1 MIDTDEQRFTVEVLR
16 TWKKDAEDRALLDI
30 ATAAPGTHRRPL
42 IVVELDDG
50 DRAFL
55 QSLGLPPDD
64 NVDAVFERVRPAA
77 AIDIAA
83 FRSAKEWPAHTIA
96 LNLTLRTSGDSRHP
110 VTIEGMAN
118 GLDAAEPLNVVSPP
132 GTGKTTTLVQLAEAL
147 LQAGHTVPA
156 LVPLGEWSDRRE
168 DFFTFLTR
176 RYAFGAFRAQHF
188 MQLAY
193 HGRLTLLLDGWNE
206 LDPVS
211 RVTAARQLKAIRRDY
226 PLSGLVIGTRRHLLP
241 ISGAVVEIEALSE
254 DQQLELARAI
264 RGKDGEELVDQAW
277 RTPGVREL
285 IAMPLY
291 LSALLASTPGARFPQ
306 TKEEVLRLF
315 VTQHER
321 EPEKA
326 AILYKE
332 LLGFHGDMLVGLA
345 VEANRI
351 ANTVLTDTAAQRV
364 ITEVGKEL
372 SSRGQLSG
380 PPQPVTVIDVLVSGH
395 ILIRASSGT
404 GISFQH
410 QQFQEWYASLDI
422 GKMMRQAA
430 EGNAEARKRLRID
443 ILNWPAWEESVL
455 FACERLSR
463 ENATGAQ
470 AVAVAIR
477 NALAIDPMLAA
488 EMIFR
493 STPEVW
499 TLIGAEVTAFAARW
513 HTAGK
518 VDRAAGFMMTTGRP
532 EFAPQIWALI
542 SSRDNQ
548 VYLEALRSPR
558 RFRPPVLGDNAEQQ
572 LAALPEETRKHVV
585 AEIAGHSG
593 FDGMELAVRVAK
605 AEPSA
610 AAVLEVLQALQFRR
624 ADRMVAEILTTASA
638 EVWRL
643 VAGAG
648 YPDEL
653 SDQAQNARLAT
664 LRRTQIVAE
673 NDPVKVL
680 GNLTGRRIDGAGG
693 EARIADLIAS
703 TDFPVRNDHAAVA
716 LQRAYEAYP
725 APVREGLLRRV
736 AARLELPYRA
746 HEFLKDAATVDDG
759 PIAEAALDPATP
771 ERVARGAFAVIG
783 PKKVGTL
790 IDRLFELHKAYLD
803 GRDAWG
809 RPEHK
814 AERDEAQRLSDAI
827 SASRR
832 DSFVAALLER
842 SDTGDPVRTDFLA
855 DLFARHGRD
864 DEEQR
869 VDIAED
875 KRTAMIRTIQN
886 WIDAMLRS
894 AEANRHQFA
903 PVARAAARVPDPQF
917 VPGLRDMLARDL
929 ADWARAREAYAKA
942 TRRGP
947 ASPDVNHSHM
957 LEYQR
962 AFAAIGDET
971 TVGVLK
977 TYLTDLRFGVHAAG
991 ALLEIWNRAHPS
1003 GKAPYFLFGHDYSR
1017 AKELRRQRREAPQA
1031 LPTCDFAE
1039 AIFDTAMSI
1048 GKKGADPAVQRHA
1061 LALAVIGLGLP
1072 HGLKRAETDGLL
1084 ALPLPYAAKQRL
1096 LMAAAMAGEIIPAD
1110 TLLAGISELLE
1121 TGKTEAWRLAENHGE
1136 LMSWVELFA
1145 FSDRPEAVLEVLDL
1159 LPRQYGYPGSHDRLL
1174 SALGKSP
1181 HDGALGVLQ
1190 ALGRRDPA
1198 IMARHDWLDAVIK
1211 IGTEGS
1217 ARALIAMICEGR
1229 PTNARGVDSFH
1240 LSRQLARFGEQ
1251 FPQIKDEILG
1261 RYERMRAGPVKSIL
1275 ESALIELADPSI
1287 ILALIRG
1294 YSADRRAYDGGLSR
1308 ALRAVALG
1316 QRPAEGWGGGAYEE
1330 FSVSLTAFRR
1340 QLFAIAVADNAESTL
1355 AERCLVT
1362 IEKLRDVYGR
1372 IDDEPRHPDIGSGQP
1387 WPLFRDASHGLSAA
1401 TR

>member
-1 MIDTDEQRFTVEVLR
+1 M
-16 TWKKDAEDRALLDI
+16 
-30 ATAAPGTHRRPL
+30 
-42 IVVELDDG
+42 
-50 DRAFL
+50 
-55 QSLGLPPDD
+55 
-64 NVDAVFERVRPAA
+64 
-77 AIDIAA
+77 
-83 FRSAKEWPAHTIA
+83 
-96 LNLTLRTSGDSRHP
+96 
-110 VTIEGMAN
+110 
-118 GLDAAEPLNVVSPP
+118 
-132 GTGKTTTLVQLAEAL
+132 
-147 LQAGHTVPA
+147 
-156 LVPLGEWSDRRE
+156 
-168 DFFTFLTR
+168 
-176 RYAFGAFRAQHF
+176 
-188 MQLAY
+188 
-193 HGRLTLLLDGWNE
+193 
-206 LDPVS
+206 
-211 RVTAARQLKAIRRDY
+211 
-226 PLSGLVIGTRRHLLP
+226 IGTRRHLLP
-241 ISGAVVEIEALSE
+241 ISGAVVEIEALSD
-254 DQQLELARAI
+254 DQQLEMARAI
-264 RGKDGEELVDQAW
+264 RGKDGEALVDQAW

-285 IAMPLY
+285 IAIPLY
-291 LSALLASTPGARFPQ
+291 LTALLASTPGARFPQ

-315 VTQHER
+315 VTQHEQ

-326 AILYKE
+326 AILHKE

-351 ANTVLTDTAAQRV
+351 ANTVLTDSAAQRV
-364 ITEVGKEL
+364 ITEIGKEL

-380 PPQPVTVIDVLVSGH
+380 PPQPVTVVDVLVSGH

-422 GKMMRQAA
+422 GRMMRQAA

-463 ENATGAQ
+463 ENASGAQ
-470 AVAVAIR
+470 AVAAAIR
-477 NALAIDPMLAA
+477 DALAIDPMLAA

-532 EFAPQIWALI
+532 EFSPQIWALI

-558 RFRPPVLGDNAEQQ
+558 RFRPSVLGDDAEQQ

-585 AEIAGHSG
+585 AEIAGRSG

-643 VAGAG
+643 VTSAG

-653 SDQAQNARLAT
+653 ADQAQNARLAV
-664 LRRTQIVAE
+664 LRRTQIAAE

-680 GNLTGRRIDGAGG
+680 GNLTGHRIDGAGA

-703 TDFPVRNDHAAVA
+703 ADFPVRNDHAAMA

-746 HEFLKDAATVDDG
+746 HELLKDAAAADAG

-771 ERVARGAFAVIG
+771 ERAARGAFAVIG
-783 PKKVGTL
+783 AKTVGTL

-803 GRDAWG
+803 GREGWG

-814 AERDEAQRLSDAI
+814 AERDEAQRLRDAI
-827 SASRR
+827 RASRK
-832 DSFVAALLER
+832 DSFLAALLER
-842 SDTGDPVRTDFLA
+842 SDTDDPVRVDFLA
-855 DLFARHGRD
+855 DLFALHGGD

-869 VDIAED
+869 FDIVED
-875 KRTAMIRTIQN
+875 KRTVMIRTIQN

-894 AEANRHQFA
+894 AQANRHQFA
-903 PVARAAARVPDPQF
+903 TVARAAARLPAPQF
-917 VPGLRDMLARDL
+917 TPGLRDMLARDL

-971 TVGVLK
+971 AVGVLK
-977 TYLTDLRFGVHAAG
+977 AYLTDLRFGVHAAG

-1039 AIFDTAMSI
+1039 AIFGIAMSI
-1048 GKKGADPAVQRHA
+1048 GKKEADPAVQRHA

-1072 HGLKRAETDGLL
+1072 HGSKRTETDGLL

-1145 FSDRPEAVLEVLDL
+1145 FSDRPEAVLDVLDL

-1211 IGTEGS
+1211 AGTEGS
-1217 ARALIAMICEGR
+1217 ARALIAMICEGQ
-1229 PTNARGVDSFH
+1229 PGNARGVNSFH

-1261 RYERMRAGPVKSIL
+1261 RYQRMRAGPGEVDPRI
-1275 ESALIELADPSI
+1275 SAYRA
-1287 ILALIRG
+1287 
-1294 YSADRRAYDGGLSR
+1294 RRSFNHSR
-1308 ALRAVALG
+1308 PYPRLFCG
-1316 QRPAEGWGGGAYEE
+1316 QAR
-1330 FSVSLTAFRR
+1330 L
-1340 QLFAIAVADNAESTL
+1340 
-1355 AERCLVT
+1355 
-1362 IEKLRDVYGR
+1362 
-1372 IDDEPRHPDIGSGQP
+1372 
-1387 WPLFRDASHGLSAA
+1387 
-1401 TR
+1401 